1 MIVKLLLNTRTM
13 CTVFIEVL
21 MNILKI
27 KNQILIVFDDIITNM
42 LSNKNIKPVV
52 TELFISSRKINNFY
66 VDVPRNIRHNSRHF
80 LIIKIRRKQQTPI
93 IYLSD
98 KHFMRLYKK
107 YTAKPYSFLPNN
119 TNFPP
124 DDISCF
130 RRKP

>member
-52 TELFISSRKINNFY
+52 TELFISSRKINNFL
-66 VDVPRNIRHNSRHF
+66 H
-80 LIIKIRRKQQTPI
+80 
-93 IYLSD
+93 
-98 KHFMRLYKK
+98 
-107 YTAKPYSFLPNN
+107 
-119 TNFPP
+119 
-124 DDISCF
+124 
-130 RRKP
+130 